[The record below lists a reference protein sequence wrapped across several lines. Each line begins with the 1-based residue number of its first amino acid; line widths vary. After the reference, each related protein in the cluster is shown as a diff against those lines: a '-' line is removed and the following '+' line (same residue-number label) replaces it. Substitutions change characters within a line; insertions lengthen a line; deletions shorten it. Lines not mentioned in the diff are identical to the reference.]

1 MEACCL
7 IVVAFFAICIGM
19 EYIENSIK
27 EEKKREA
34 ERQRQEYEKQEKIK
48 SFKNCYQNYKQNFE
62 NQLGQFFNLDYSAA
76 NTYKELSSWLESMKK
91 VNKDLQSLTGKAL
104 YSTDINHYVNILNK
118 FQTLKNKIEM

>member
-62 NQLGQFFNLDYSAA
+62 NQLGNF
-76 NTYKELSSWLESMKK
+76 
-91 VNKDLQSLTGKAL
+91 LTL
-104 YSTDINHYVNILNK
+104 IIQQ
-118 FQTLKNKIEM
+118 QTHIKNCLLG